1 MNLTEEQYEELK
13 QVLEARHD
21 YSIMVKEHNSAKSE
35 LMSNFLEKICP
46 KPSGKMSPLDKERFK
61 EERKKASSFL
71 KDTERLY
78 LRDVNNEEDTTPEA
92 LMASEKLIG

>member
-35 LMSNFLEKICP
+35 LMKNFLEKICP
-46 KPSGKMSPLDKERFK
+46 KPSGRMTQLDKERFK
-61 EERKKASSFL
+61 EERKKTSQFL

-78 LRDVNNEEDTTPEA
+78 LRDINNEEDTTPEA
-92 LMASEKLIG
+92 LIASERLSN

>member
-21 YSIMVKEHNSAKSE
+21 YSIMVKEHNSARSE

-46 KPSGKMSPLDKERFK
+46 KPSGKMSPVDKERFK
-61 EERKKASSFL
+61 EERKKVSSFL

-78 LRDVNNEEDTTPEA
+78 LRDINNEEDTTPDA
-92 LMASEKLIG
+92 LVASEKIIG

>member
-1 MNLTEEQYEELK
+1 MNLTEEQYSELK
-13 QVLEARHD
+13 QILEARHD

-35 LMSNFLEKICP
+35 LMSDFLEKICP

-61 EERKKASSFL
+61 EERKKAASFL